1 MGNVED
7 ASPVC
12 CAYLRPVPADEKT
25 RVRERLVQLFDVVG
39 TADART
45 VKARAELTV
54 ALF

>member
-1 MGNVED
+1 
-7 ASPVC
+7 
-12 CAYLRPVPADEKT
+12 
-25 RVRERLVQLFDVVG
+25 VVG

>member
-1 MGNVED
+1 MGTWKMRT
-7 ASPVC
+7 PVC
-12 CAYLRPVPADEKT
+12 CAYLRPCLDEKT